1 MFGVPP
7 APAKALPTDAL
18 VVAVVGATEE
28 VEVVVAVLL
37 SGVVVN
43 MEEPADERPVVAM
56 ETRFSLEVLFV

>member
-1 MFGVPP
+1 M
-7 APAKALPTDAL
+7 A
-18 VVAVVGATEE
+18 VAVVGVTEE
-28 VEVVVAVLL
+28 VEVAVLL